1 MTYMTNYYGNLPLFD
16 NPILKDYF
24 WISII
29 FLLIFSLS
37 ITGLFNYK
45 EDMDKRLKEMEKN
58 RGPNQEI
65 DLSIRLIPHGV
76 PGRRGNWGFLHDKSH
91 ADGILLGA
99 LCWGRHYQPYTHLG
113 VQGFIFSPRFLFD
126 NPVVN
131 GQKCLE
137 LQVST
142 VTLTTLET
150 NNTILSEGLP
160 VERVNIT
167 SGMTRLTVKQ
177 SQ

>member
-1 MTYMTNYYGNLPLFD
+1 M
-16 NPILKDYF
+16 
-24 WISII
+24 
-29 FLLIFSLS
+29 
-37 ITGLFNYK
+37 
-45 EDMDKRLKEMEKN
+45 
-58 RGPNQEI
+58 
-65 DLSIRLIPHGV
+65 
-76 PGRRGNWGFLHDKSH
+76 
-91 ADGILLGA
+91 LGA
-99 LCWGRHYQPYTHLG
+99 LCWGRNYQPYTHLG
-113 VQGFIFSPRFLFD
+113 MQGFIFSPRLLFD

>member
-1 MTYMTNYYGNLPLFD
+1 MTNYYGNLPLFD

-29 FLLIFSLS
+29 FLLVFSLS
-37 ITGLFNYK
+37 ITGFFNYK
-45 EDMDKRLKEMEKN
+45 EDRDKRLKEIEKN

-65 DLSIRLIPHGV
+65 DLSCKLIPLGEGGH
-76 PGRRGNWGFLHDKSH
+76 RANWGFLHDKSH

-99 LCWGRHYQPYTHLG
+99 LCWGRGYRPYTRLG
-113 VQGFIFSPRFLFD
+113 IQGFIFPPRFLVD
-126 NPVVN
+126 NPVIN
-131 GQKCLE
+131 GQKDLK

-142 VTLTTLET
+142 VTITAVET

-160 VERVNIT
+160 VERVNST
-167 SGMTRLTVKQ
+167 SGMTTLTVKQ